1 MKHIMLGDVEVG
13 LDRKPYFIAD
23 IAANHDGDLN
33 RALRLIELA
42 KEAGADAA
50 KFQNFK
56 AAKIVSA
63 KGFESLGGQV
73 SHQAAWSKSVYDV
86 YADASVSDDWSP
98 ILKRKC
104 DEVGIVYCTSPYD
117 FASVDWADQFVSY
130 YKIGSGDISW
140 LEMLE
145 YIANKQKPVCLATG
159 AATQAEVDRAMQVIE
174 PLCDDI
180 VLMQCNTNYTADPE
194 NFRYLNLNVL
204 QTYAQ
209 KYSDVVLGLSDHT
222 KGHIAVLGAI
232 ALGARVIEK
241 HFTDDNG
248 REGPDHKFATTPAE
262 WRAMVDDSI
271 KLFNALGD
279 GIKKIERNEHE
290 TCIVQKRGLYTA
302 VDLKAGQIIS
312 FDDLEPLRPRSD
324 SGFEPWEREEL
335 VGKAV
340 VRDIKVGEMLLKDDV
355 K

>member
-23 IAANHDGDLN
+23 IAANHDGDLD

-63 KGFESLGGQV
+63 KGFEGLGGQV
-73 SHQAAWSKSVYDV
+73 SHQAAWSKSVFDV
-86 YADASVSDDWSP
+86 YSDASVADDWSP
-98 ILKRKC
+98 ILKQKC

-117 FASVDWADQFVSY
+117 FASVDWADQFVPY

-145 YIANKQKPVCLATG
+145 YIARKQKPVCLATG
-159 AATQAEVDRAMQVIE
+159 AATQAEVDRAMQTIE
-174 PLCDDI
+174 PLCDNI
-180 VLMQCNTNYTADPE
+180 VLMQCNTNYTASPE
-194 NFRYLNLNVL
+194 NFKYLNLNVL

-209 KYSDVVLGLSDHT
+209 KYPDVVLGLSDHT
-222 KGHIAVLGAI
+222 KGHAAVLGAI

-241 HFTDDNG
+241 HFTDDND
-248 REGPDHKFATTPAE
+248 REGPDHKFATTPTE

-271 KLFNALGD
+271 NLFNALGD
-279 GIKKIERNEHE
+279 GIKKIEGNEQE
-290 TCIVQKRGLYTA
+290 TCIVQKRGLYTT
-302 VDLKAGQIIS
+302 VDLKAGQAIS
-312 FDDLEPLRPRSD
+312 LDDLEPLRPRSD
-324 SGFEPWEREEL
+324 AGFEPWEREEL
-335 VGKAV
+335 VGKAA
-340 VRDIKVGEMLLKDDV
+340 VRDIKAGEMLLRGDV

>member
-140 LEMLE
+140 LEMLK

-209 KYSDVVLGLSDHT
+209 KYPDVVLGLSDHT
-222 KGHIAVLGAI
+222 KGHVAVLGAI

-241 HFTDDNG
+241 HFTDDND

-290 TCIVQKRGLYTA
+290 TCIVQKRGLYTT

-312 FDDLEPLRPRSD
+312 LDDLEPLRPRSD

>member
-1 MKHIMLGDVEVG
+1 MKKIMLGDTPVG
-13 LDRKPYFIAD
+13 LDYPPYFIAD
-23 IAANHDGDLN
+23 IAANHDGDID

-42 KEAGADAA
+42 KESGANAA

-63 KGFESLGGQV
+63 KGFEDLGGQV
-73 SHQAAWSKSVYDV
+73 SHQAAWSKSVFEVYD
-86 YADASVSDDWSP
+86 DASLSDDWSP
-98 ILKRKC
+98 ILKQKC
-104 DEVGIVYCTSPYD
+104 DEVEIEYCTSPYD

-145 YIANKQKPVCLATG
+145 YIANKKKPICLATG
-159 AATQAEVDRAMQVIE
+159 AATQIEVDQAMQAIE
-174 PLCDDI
+174 PICEDI

-194 NFRYLNLNVL
+194 NFKYLNLNVL
-204 QTYAQ
+204 KTYAQ
-209 KYSDVVLGLSDHT
+209 KYPNVVLGLSDHT
-222 KGHIAVLGAI
+222 KGHAAVLGAI

-241 HFTDDNG
+241 HFTDDNN
-248 REGPDHKFATTPAE
+248 REGPDHKFATTPSE

-271 KLFNALGD
+271 SLFNALGD
-279 GIKKIERNEHE
+279 GVKKVEGNEQE
-290 TCIVQKRGLYTA
+290 TCIVQKRGLYVTA
-302 VDLKAGQIIS
+302 DLKAGQIIA

-324 SGFEPWEREEL
+324 AGFEPWERDAL
-335 VGKAV
+335 VGKV
-340 VRDIKVGEMLLKDDV
+340 VTRDVKTGEMLLKDDV